1 MTAAEHPDP
10 GATTFGAFLDALGA
24 RTPAPAGGAAAGL
37 SAAVGAALLAM
48 VARYTTGERYAD
60 REKEMLGL
68 VDELAGLERRALD
81 AVRADEAAFGAVAA
95 AYQLP
100 KQTEE
105 ERAARSAAIQEGLV
119 GATAPPLLLAELCTH
134 LARLARLLAQRGHQP
149 IVSDVGTGAAC
160 VAAGADG
167 ALINLAANAAALR
180 DEQARARLF
189 EVCASLERSR
199 DDLRALVDEVRAS
212 YTPA

>member
-1 MTAAEHPDP
+1 MTAAEPDP
-10 GATTFGAFLDALGA
+10 GATTFGAFLEALRA

-60 REKEMLGL
+60 REAEMRELI
-68 VDELAGLERRALD
+68 DELAGLERRALE

-95 AYQLP
+95 AYRLP
-100 KQTEE
+100 RQTED
-105 ERAARSAAIQEGLV
+105 ERTARSTAIQAAMV
-119 GATAPPLLLAELCTH
+119 GATAPPLLLAGLC
-134 LARLARLLAQRGHQP
+134 ARLARSARILAERGHQP

-167 ALINLAANAAALR
+167 TLINLAANAAALR
-180 DEQARARLF
+180 DEHVRARLLDAC
-189 EVCASLERSR
+189 VSLQRSR
-199 DDLRALVDEVRAS
+199 DDLRRLVDEVRAG
-212 YTPA
+212 YTPT